1 MGKNLKTK
9 SILACAVL
17 ASVLGGSFFASAV
30 EAAWVNALVGPKD
43 FASLRGKQTVFG
55 QKRGYVENQ
64 QLNTYDPKPTW
75 QIVDA
80 NTGGVVLLAM
90 ESWGKNRVS
99 DTGIYDE
106 KLYPDGKIQQYY
118 YTEVLKYF
126 EDSNSYIFS
135 DEERS
140 LLEKHKI
147 VELKRTGTTSDK
159 TEYESFFTLPSSGTL
174 NLLTA
179 TQKKR
184 GEAYWLSDCEFR
196 SKHRKSQGYVYGSD
210 IWYDQGS
217 IDVNGNYQ
225 VVNGAEVKAYY
236 PMVNIVKELVF
247 AYYSDKLGTKRPY
260 FFKSEERDPDSVIFT
275 FRDTVNERDV
285 SIDNLVVTGNQIQFS
300 ADNLATGEDQGLS
313 GILEDSNG
321 SYVSYARL
329 VDELNNSRIDN
340 VQISYDSSS
349 FVKSNESFPFPP
361 GEYILY
367 LFNEKC
373 LSRHYSRQKFIDY
386 AGNFYNLGKIVLD
399 GNGVIEGLSIS
410 CGSNIPNLSVDKIKE
425 LSISGD
431 STFTNLSIGS
441 GVDFVHSAKNIRGNL
456 IGSYY
461 TVDCET
467 LTVTNKLNWTGVLDA
482 EGTIELKG
490 IFSMNGDT
498 LTLVRPT
505 NTNPDW
511 NQGISGWNDIVYNGA
526 AEQNAVLHV
535 NGNMH
540 GLTVNGGTFIAEK
553 NLTLAD
559 YLQVNNGATAIIN
572 GNLQAANVLLSENGK
587 VELGNGKTISLSNGL
602 TMYGGSSISD
612 NGGTGILQ
620 FNNANFVAN
629 GAVSFNNMNFAGT
642 IRNANLENTTIQ
654 ISGAGNKTMV
664 SENVNTKGSVEI
676 SDINLETNNLSV
688 DGTLNLSG
696 NLTVKKVLDVQNDKA
711 DNIIVNNLIFG
722 EGINT
727 AGRYYF
733 DLRKENLTVTGKATG
748 TVKLNFNYVGSL
760 QDNTKID
767 VFTGTGDL
775 TGLNIQPVRITDKTT
790 KDTYLLTQDTAA
802 PGKMNVNISKHNTA
816 VIFADRVVAGQKVY
830 FGNYWQSDTNGD
842 GKVDKTDDKQ
852 KILWDVV
859 ANENGVT
866 TLFSEKVIQK
876 SGKEK
881 TEVSVTGNV
890 GNSEEDAIRS
900 FKGNFIY
907 SDVKGV
913 WLRDA
918 FSEAEAK
925 FFDYELDIPTLEQV
939 QDGGTFNLTAEQ
951 RRASSTGY
959 ADTSVYGLANAYEET
974 KLGWFKMFYLRQ
986 INNNGNVFNK
996 ISTSTGIRPVMN
1008 FNGSKSVLFATNA
1021 ENGKGSV
1028 GAGGYTRLKS
1038 VEDDSTLELTFDDA
1052 YVHSYT
1058 GQERKTGDISI
1069 DRIMLNANS
1078 VQLRYTG
1085 AKYVDDNS
1093 YISYFVGDGNLS
1105 QDYLG
1110 YGKSEVVD
1118 KSGNGFAVVRLKDI
1132 TDANDTNGYALTLF
1146 NEYDKGTS
1154 MAGALNIVPGS
1165 FTLDSNGNTNYTI
1178 KGNATLPNLI
1188 VGIFSKFTA
1197 TDGILTITDKLTI
1210 NGIAEVDKIRFAKGS
1225 TLVGSKSVFGEA
1237 NGVLT
1242 VSEMP
1247 SKEELQGINI
1257 RVENLSTNDP
1267 TVVIKVKQAPLQAPL
1282 LLANGPLL
1290 GGTNDNSDL
1299 FDSISLLNYG
1309 AVIDPEHSE
1318 YNHEQLTICAVV
1330 DPELSE
1336 YCDISNI
1343 VEASLRHPLG
1353 MAWWETFIYDV
1364 PDDYWDVVN
1373 NAVNTFGNLNSLAN
1387 VQSGLRTMSSLVTDS
1402 IQENAGLRGKDS
1414 GLRIEEQ
1421 RARENVW
1428 ASYIHSKEKI
1438 EGRKTGHLQQNSTLQ
1453 YNGTVVGA
1461 DLWKSEHGFGGVALH
1476 YADGNFRSYQM
1487 VNTVKNEADYY
1498 GISVY
1503 NRQDVGK
1510 FNFICN
1516 GGFTYG
1522 KNDITVTTVEMEDS
1536 TANPRAWACNLG
1548 FRVEEPV
1555 ALSGATT
1562 LTPFAGARYTFIK
1575 TKDYQNDFG
1584 MEYAADN
1591 QHLLNIPVGLTLKG
1605 TYETKEGWT
1614 LGGSLTGGYNWNL
1627 GNRNSTQSVSYYG
1640 CTDSIGFD
1648 VADRGEY
1655 FVKAGLTA
1663 EHKNLAFELG
1673 YRYSKGDTSRD
1684 NRWNVNCTW
1693 SF

>member
-1 MGKNLKTK
+1 MRKNKTK

-17 ASVLGGSFFASAV
+17 ASVLAGGFFAPAA

-64 QLNTYDPKPTW
+64 QLQTYDPKPTW

-80 NTGGVVLLAM
+80 NTGGVVLLAL

-99 DTGIYDE
+99 DTNVFNETSNPGATIR
-106 KLYPDGKIQQYY
+106 QYHY
-118 YTEVLKYF
+118 SEVLKYF
-126 EDSNSYIFS
+126 EDNSYIFS
-135 DEERS
+135 YEEKS

-147 VELKRTGTTSDK
+147 VELKHTGTTSDK

-184 GEAYWLSDCEFR
+184 GEAYWLSDCEYNHGYTSR
-196 SKHRKSQGYVYGSD
+196 SHGMD

-217 IDVNGNYQ
+217 IDTNGNYQ
-225 VVNGAEVKAYY
+225 VVNGKEVKAYY
-236 PMVNIVKELVF
+236 PMVNIAQELFF

-275 FRDTVNERDV
+275 FRDTDNEHDV

-300 ADNLATGEDQGLS
+300 ADGLATTGEGQGLS

-329 VDELNNSRIDN
+329 VDELNSSRIDN

-361 GEYILY
+361 GEYTLY
-367 LFNEKC
+367 LFNERC
-373 LSRHYSRQKFIDY
+373 LSRYYIRQKFIDY

-410 CGSNIPNLSVDKIKE
+410 CSSNIPNLSVDKIKE

-441 GVDFVHSAKNIRGNL
+441 GVDFRHSAQNIRGTQH
-456 IGSYY
+456 GSYY
-461 TVDCET
+461 EVDCET
-467 LTVTNKLNWTGVLDA
+467 LKVTNKLNWTGVLDA

-511 NQGISGWNDIVYNGA
+511 NKGISGWNDIIYNGTA
-526 AEQNAVLHV
+526 GKNAVLHV

-540 GLTVNGGTFIAEK
+540 GLTVKGGTFIVEK
-553 NLTLAD
+553 SLTLSD
-559 YLQVNNGATAIIN
+559 LQVESGATAKIS
-572 GNLQAANVLLSENGK
+572 GSLQAANVLLSGNGQVKIGDGK
-587 VELGNGKTISLSNGL
+587 VLSVDNCL
-602 TMYGGSSISD
+602 SMNNGSSICGD
-612 NGGTGILQ
+612 GGIGILQ
-620 FNNANFVAN
+620 FNNADFVPKGDFTFEN
-629 GAVSFNNMNFAGT
+629 INFAGM
-642 IRNANLENTTIQ
+642 IKNANFDNTKLQ
-654 ISGAGNKTMV
+654 ISGGGNNTIV
-664 SENVNTKGSVEI
+664 SESVNTKGIVDI

-688 DGTLNLSG
+688 VGTLNLSG
-696 NLTVKKVLDVQNDKA
+696 NLTVKKVLDVQNGGMDSITV
-711 DNIIVNNLIFG
+711 DNLIFG

-733 DLRKENLTVTGKATG
+733 DLRKENLTVTGKVAG
-748 TVKLNFNYVGSL
+748 TVKLNFNYDGPL
-760 QDNTKID
+760 QDREQIE
-767 VFTGTGDL
+767 VFKSGSNSTDL
-775 TGLNIQPVRITDKTT
+775 TDFRIQPVRITDKTT
-790 KDTYLLTQDTAA
+790 KQTYLLTQDTIA

-816 VIFADRVVAGQKVY
+816 IIFADGAVAGQKVY

-842 GKVDKTDDKQ
+842 GKADKTDAKQ

-859 ANENGVT
+859 GNQNGVT
-866 TLFSEKVIQK
+866 TLFSEKVLQENPMGLTGFYEEMVVNNFK
-876 SGKEK
+876 KYFEYNAKEK
-881 TEVSVTGNV
+881 VPGYDWMRE
-890 GNSEEDAIRS
+890 
-900 FKGNFIY
+900 
-907 SDVKGV
+907 
-913 WLRDA
+913 A
-918 FSEAEAK
+918 FSETEAK
-925 FFDYELDIPTLEQV
+925 LFDYKLYAPTLEEV
-939 QDGGTFNLTAEQ
+939 KEGGTFNLTAEQ
-951 RRASSTGY
+951 RRASGTMYSG
-959 ADTSVYGLANAYEET
+959 ASAYGLANARIGA
-974 KLGWFKMFYLRQ
+974 LGYYLLR
-986 INNNGNVFNK
+986 IDSNGNELVTK
-996 ISTSTGIRPVMN
+996 PKTTDIRPVMH
-1008 FNGSKSVLFATNA
+1008 FDGSKSVLFATNM
-1021 ENGKGSV
+1021 ENGMKSV
-1028 GAGGYTRLKS
+1028 GVGGYTRLKP
-1038 VEDDSTLELTFDDA
+1038 VDNNSTLELTFDDA

-1093 YISYFVGDGNLS
+1093 YISYFVGEGNLS

-1118 KSGNGFAVVRLKDI
+1118 KSGKGFAVVRLKDI
-1132 TDANDTNGYALTLF
+1132 TDAKDTNGYALTLF

-1165 FTLDSNGNTNYTI
+1165 FTSENNFVNYTI
-1178 KGNATLPNLI
+1178 KGNTTLPNLI
-1188 VGIFSKFTA
+1188 VGNFTKFTA
-1197 TDGILTITDKLTI
+1197 TDGTVTITEKLTI

-1257 RVENLSTNDP
+1257 RIDSLKTDDP
-1267 TVVIKVKQAPLQAPL
+1267 TAVIKKLQAPL
-1282 LLANGPLL
+1282 LLAKSPLL
-1290 GGTNDNSDL
+1290 GSNNDNSDL
-1299 FDSISLLNYG
+1299 FESISLLNYG
-1309 AVIDPEHSE
+1309 AVIDPDRSVFTNEE
-1318 YNHEQLTICAVV
+1318 LKICAVV

-1343 VEASLRHPLG
+1343 VEASLRNPLG

-1387 VQSGLRTMSSLVTDS
+1387 VQGGLRTMSSLITDS
-1402 IQENAGLRGKDS
+1402 IQENAGLRGMDS

-1421 RARENVW
+1421 GARENVW
-1428 ASYIHSKEKI
+1428 ASFIHSKEKI

-1461 DLWKSEHGFGGVALH
+1461 DLWSGEHGFGGVALH
-1476 YADGNFRSYQM
+1476 YADGNFHSYQM

-1503 NRQDVGK
+1503 NRQNVGK
-1510 FNFICN
+1510 FNFIYN

-1555 ALSGATT
+1555 ALSRATT
-1562 LTPFAGARYTFIK
+1562 LTPFAGVRYTFIK
-1575 TKDYQNDFG
+1575 TKDYKNDFG

-1591 QHLLNIPVGLTLKG
+1591 QHLLNIPVVLTLKG

-1627 GNRNSTQSVSYYG
+1627 GNRNSTQTVSYYG

-1673 YRYSKGDTSRD
+1673 YRYSKGDTLRD